1 MNLYE
6 AVLASVLEW
15 FPVQPTGSGHLAGLA
30 GLLLVRERKITKGS
44 IITGLITSSVL
55 AVSIG
60 WWANYEDE
68 VIGGLLGAALS
79 IIGLFAL
86 FFLKLNLLAV
96 EEGRP
101 PDVMDAFVSGFAQGV
116 STIGFGGTGLSIALL
131 TSSGVN
137 FKDAILL
144 SSITSIPVALIT
156 FRPTTLSLIQ
166 VALGVLVSLSLYRI
180 DAKAAKVGLMYDLLI
195 LMNLNQVWKV
205 QEKMEFYRQ
214 IEEEVVSWVKKYGGP
229 GVFMAMVAQSV
240 ISPIPADAVLVA
252 AGALGLPP
260 IEVGLYGGLG
270 IVIGSMVNYGVG
282 RMFGKRLLDS
292 YFKEEFVEEVH
303 RWFDKWGGWIVFFS
317 RLIPF
322 LPIDLIS
329 YVAGATYMNP
339 FVFFMSNLLAVV
351 PRAMFFGY
359 VGEML
364 MKGKW
369 EILVA
374 ALALI
379 VGGALIGYK
388 VQKGRK
394 GSEGPVAQQG

>member
-1 MNLYE
+1 MDLYE
-6 AVLASVLEW
+6 VILAAALEW
-15 FPVQPTGSGHLAGLA
+15 FPVQPTGSGHLAGIA
-30 GLLLVRERKITKGS
+30 GLALIKERKVTRGS
-44 IITGLITSSVL
+44 IVVGLLTSAVL

-68 VIGGLLGAALS
+68 VIGGLVGAGLS
-79 IIGLFAL
+79 VIGLFAL
-86 FFLKLNLLAV
+86 LFLKLGLLAV
-96 EEGRP
+96 EEGRS
-101 PDVMDAFVSGFAQGV
+101 PDVMDAFVSGFAQGISV
-116 STIGFGGTGLSIALL
+116 VGFGGTGLSIALL

-144 SSITSIPVALIT
+144 SSITSVPVAIVTFKFTPLAAIQLFLGLLI
-156 FRPTTLSLIQ
+156 
-166 VALGVLVSLSLYRI
+166 ALSLYRI
-180 DAKAAKVGLMYDLLI
+180 DVKAAKVGFIYDLMI
-195 LMNLNQVWKV
+195 LMNLNQIWRV
-205 QEKMEFYRQ
+205 QERMEFYQQ
-214 IEEEVVSWVKKYGGP
+214 IEEEIVSWVKKYGGP

-252 AGALGLPP
+252 AGALGLSPV
-260 IEVGLYGGLG
+260 EVGLYGGFG
-270 IVIGSMVNYGVG
+270 IVVGSMVNYGIG

-292 YFKEEFVEEVH
+292 YFKEEFVEDVH

-322 LPIDLIS
+322 LPIDVIS

-339 FVFFMSNLLAVV
+339 LIFFMSNLLAVV

-364 MKGKW
+364 MKGRW
-369 EILVA
+369 EILIA

-379 VGGALIGYK
+379 IGGALIGYK
-388 VQKGRK
+388 VQKRRK
-394 GSEGPVAQQG
+394 SKGPVAQQG

>member
-30 GLLLVRERKITKGS
+30 GLLLLKERRISKGS
-44 IITGLITSSVL
+44 AITGLITSAVL
-55 AVSIG
+55 AVMVG

-68 VIGGLLGAALS
+68 VIGGLLGVGLS
-79 IIGLFAL
+79 VIGLFAL

-96 EEGRP
+96 EEGRS
-101 PDVMDAFVSGFAQGV
+101 PDVMDAFVSGFAQGI

-137 FKDAILL
+137 FKDAVLL
-144 SSITSIPVALIT
+144 SSITSIPVALVTIRLT
-156 FRPTTLSLIQ
+156 PASLAQ
-166 VALGVLVSLSLYRI
+166 LALGALISLSLHKI
-180 DAKAAKVGLMYDLLI
+180 DVKATKVGLMYDLMI

-205 QEKMEFYRQ
+205 QERMEFYQ
-214 IEEEVVSWVKKYGGP
+214 QVEEEIVGWVKKYGGA

-252 AGALGLPP
+252 AGALGLSP
-260 IEVGLYGGLG
+260 IEVGIYGGLG
-270 IVIGSMVNYGVG
+270 IVIGSMVNYGIG

-292 YFKEEFVEEVH
+292 YFKEEFLEEVH
-303 RWFDKWGGWIVFFS
+303 KWFDKWGGWIVFFS

-322 LPIDLIS
+322 LPIDIIS

-339 FVFFMSNLLAVV
+339 LVFFMSNLLAVV

-364 MKGKW
+364 MKGRW
-369 EILVA
+369 EMLIA

-388 VQKGRK
+388 VQRRRRSK
-394 GSEGPVAQQG
+394 GPVAQQG